1 MNRSAQNE
9 IDKIIADPILLENL
23 KKIVLE
29 RVNVM
34 PDTLRIAVGSEDL
47 TKEDIVRHVQN
58 EDEIGKQVMEVEW
71 EFLRDLASGA
81 IYAHE

>member
-1 MNRSAQNE
+1 MNEDTKNPIE
-9 IDKIIADPILLENL
+9 EIIADPDLLEDL

-34 PDTLRIAVGSEDL
+34 PDTLRIAVGSEEL
-47 TKEDIVRHVQN
+47 TKEDVARHVQD
-58 EDEIGKQVMEVEW
+58 EDEVGKQVMEMEW

-81 IYAHE
+81 IYAHD

>member
-1 MNRSAQNE
+1 MNEDTKNPIE
-9 IDKIIADPILLENL
+9 EIIADPDLLENL

-34 PDTLRIAVGSEDL
+34 PDTLRIAVGSEEL
-47 TKEDIVRHVQN
+47 TKKDVMRHVQD
-58 EDEIGKQVMEVEW
+58 EDEVGKQMMEMEW

-81 IYAHE
+81 IYVHD

>member
-1 MNRSAQNE
+1 MNEDTKNPIE
-9 IDKIIADPILLENL
+9 EIIADPDLLENL

-34 PDTLRIAVGSEDL
+34 PDTLRIAVGSEEL
-47 TKEDIVRHVQN
+47 TKKDVMRHVRDD
-58 EDEIGKQVMEVEW
+58 DEVVKQMMEMEW

-81 IYAHE
+81 IYVHD